1 MLQRSPSRRVG
12 GGDCGDQPKRE
23 GHVGGR
29 AVMVRAKPVQSDGGG
44 VRYIAK
50 PVVVD
55 AFRIDQV
62 GPTAAGKL
70 HVHFE
75 EGHSAVADAG
85 MLARMSPKVGD
96 YWVIQEDGYI
106 YLNPAEVF
114 ERKYEPVG
122 AGYLRSKK
130 AEEEILNTP
139 LPDRTSPS

>member
-1 MLQRSPSRRVG
+1 M
-12 GGDCGDQPKRE
+12 
-23 GHVGGR
+23 
-29 AVMVRAKPVQSDGGG
+29 
-44 VRYIAK
+44 RYIAK

-139 LPDRTSPS
+139 LPDRTSRS